1 MQKMY
6 RNSDSIWLNGVM
18 PTMTVIQTQKRDT
31 MSMKRTVRVANNH
44 GKDTR
49 FFMTDTVH
57 PL

>member
-1 MQKMY
+1 MEIKKT
-6 RNSDSIWLNGVM
+6 IWLNGVM